1 MRKQKKMSLW
11 LAVPALLA
19 ILMIRPATCLSGQKK
34 DAVPL
39 SLDTILLRLATY
51 EVGQDENVLW
61 QLRDYVRGHKDTADA
76 RLAAEDLLDAFLGTK
91 ATLAGK
97 MAVCR
102 ELRLIGSEKS
112 VPVLEKMLLDKDM
125 TDLARYALEN
135 IPGDAP
141 DKALIRV
148 LAATKGETRIGVVA
162 AIGRRKA
169 RAAVP
174 ELGQLLRGADA
185 DLSKSATAALGETGG
200 REAADTL
207 VKFLPAARPELKD
220 SVAAALTKIASEL
233 STAGDVATSA
243 RIYETLLGE
252 KVSPPLRLAAFR
264 GKFASAGDKAAA
276 LLLEALAGP
285 DPVAREAAIG
295 AIPDAFNAV
304 SIGDVAALFFRLPA
318 ESQVQLLSVL
328 SDYPR
333 DRVLPTTLQ
342 ATGSDLKD
350 VRIAALNALQ
360 KTGDAT
366 SVIKLAETA
375 AGTTAAEQTAARNA
389 LLGLKG
395 KDVDD
400 AVLAGLASAKDD
412 GVQTELVRA
421 VGERRI
427 YAGKSL
433 VFQFTKAPSSRLQ
446 TQAVRAIRVI
456 GTPSDVSGMLDLLL
470 APENEAARRDI
481 ENTIV
486 GLAQKI
492 SNPVGR
498 ASTVNS
504 RLSAEKDP
512 KNKAVLLRV
521 LGRVGDD
528 SALSSL
534 RRALKDKNPDVA
546 DAAARALFGWPSA
559 TAKDDVFA
567 IAKTSANPTH
577 KILALQACIRMT
589 GLEKYRAPAA
599 AVKDLKKALKLAARP
614 EEKKFILGVL
624 PDFYCPDALKLAAT
638 LLPDKDVAAEA
649 QVALDKVKTRLEQD
663 AKIEGS

>member
-1 MRKQKKMSLW
+1 MRKQKKISLW
-11 LAVPALLA
+11 LAVPVLLA
-19 ILMIRPATCLSGQKK
+19 ILIVRPATGFSGQIK
-34 DAVPL
+34 DAATL
-39 SLDTILLRLATY
+39 SLETILQRLSTY
-51 EVGQDENVLW
+51 EFGQDENILW
-61 QLRDYVRGHKDTADA
+61 QLRDFVRGHKDAADA
-76 RLAAEDLLDAFLGTK
+76 RAAAEDMLDGFLATK

-97 MAVCR
+97 MTVCR

-112 VPVLEKMLLDKDM
+112 VPVLEKMLLDKDL

-135 IPGDAP
+135 IQGDAP
-141 DKALIRV
+141 DKALLRALTV
-148 LAATKGETRIGVVA
+148 TKGETRIGVIA

-174 ELGQLLRGADA
+174 ALAQILSGADA
-185 DLSKSATAALGETGG
+185 ELSKSVATALGEIGG

-207 VKFLPAARPELKD
+207 LKALPAARPDIKD
-220 SVAAALTKIASEL
+220 SIAAGLMKTAAEMSAAGDAAA
-233 STAGDVATSA
+233 SA
-243 RIYETLLGE
+243 RIYETLLAE
-252 KVSPPLRLAAFR
+252 KISPPLRLAAWR
-264 GKFASAGDKAAA
+264 GRFASAGDKTAA
-276 LLLEALAGP
+276 LVLETLAGP
-285 DPVAREAAIG
+285 DPLAREAAIG
-295 AIPDAFNAV
+295 AIPSAFNAA
-304 SIGDVAALFFRLPA
+304 SIGDVAVLFSRLPA

-328 SDYPR
+328 SDYPKGR
-333 DRVLPTTLQ
+333 ILPTILQ

-360 KTGDAT
+360 KAGDAT
-366 SVIKLAETA
+366 SVMKLAETA

-389 LLGLKG
+389 LWGLKG
-395 KDVDD
+395 KVVDD
-400 AVLAGLASAKDD
+400 AVLSGLASAKDD

-433 VFQFTKAPSSRLQ
+433 VFQFTNSPSSRLQ
-446 TQAVRAIRVI
+446 TQAIRAIRAI

-486 GLAQKI
+486 SLAQKI

-498 ASTVNS
+498 AATVNS
-504 RLSAEKDP
+504 RLTAGKDP
-512 KNKAVLLRV
+512 KDKSALLRV

-528 SALSSL
+528 STLSSL
-534 RRALKDKNPDVA
+534 RHALKDKNPDVA
-546 DAAARALFGWPSA
+546 DTAARALFGWPSA

-567 IAKTSANPTH
+567 IAKSSANPTH
-577 KILALQACIRMT
+577 KILALQSYIRMT
-589 GLEKYRAPAA
+589 GLEKYRSPSA
-599 AVKDLKKALKLAARP
+599 AVKDFKKALKLAARP
-614 EEKKFILGVL
+614 EEKKLILGVL

-663 AKIEGS
+663 AKIEAI